1 MKSRKPHK
9 GISKRVKITARGK
22 VLRHK
27 AGRRHLLSVKNGKR
41 LRHLRRKVGVGHAD
55 AVRIKALLGVK

>member
-27 AGRRHLLSVKNGKR
+27 AGFDISAERSAWGMRMLSELKR
-41 LRHLRRKVGVGHAD
+41 C
-55 AVRIKALLGVK
+55 

>member
-1 MKSRKPHK
+1 MKTRKPHK

-41 LRHLRRKVGVGHAD
+41 SRHLRKKCGVGVAD
-55 AVRIKALLGVK
+55 AIRIKALLGVT